1 MIPRNSLLALRV
13 AAFLVML
20 VPLISLQAQQGGLNR
35 PTMRDRVRAIT
46 QADMDRQLLLNATLP
61 VNKEAEESR
70 KTIWKQIR
78 EDFKEL
84 QGLNNKMMADVW
96 ARPSLDYGFVS
107 DMVSRIRGK
116 ASRLKMNL
124 NLPQPESSTV
134 NHLSSRAIINSND
147 FRAELMAL
155 DKTIMS
161 FVSNPIFQKPN
172 TIEIKQG
179 ADARRALETV
189 IDLTDDL
196 KKSASRLS
204 KVSPSP

>member
-204 KVSPSP
+204 KVSQSP